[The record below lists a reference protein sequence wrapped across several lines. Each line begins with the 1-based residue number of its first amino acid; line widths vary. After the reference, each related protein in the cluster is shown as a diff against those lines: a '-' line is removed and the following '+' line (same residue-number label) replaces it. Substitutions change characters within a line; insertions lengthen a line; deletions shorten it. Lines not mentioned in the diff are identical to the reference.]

1 MIQVERQSVTVPPGA
16 APGTE
21 GGPDVDEIRVQPAS
35 FMTVSRTAR
44 DTSEGHAG
52 RERERERRRPPQA
65 APGDAPEARLTPGAV
80 RVEPVLGPDGRVTA
94 VRVYD
99 AGSGEFRGE
108 ITPEELQRFA
118 ERHQAYVGVLV
129 ERRL

>member
-1 MIQVERQSVTVPPGA
+1 M
-16 APGTE
+16 
-21 GGPDVDEIRVQPAS
+21 DEIRVQPAS
-35 FMTVSRTAR
+35 FMTVNRTAR

-52 RERERERRRPPQA
+52 RERERERERRRPPQA
-65 APGDAPEARLTPGAV
+65 APGDGPEARLAPGAV

-99 AGSGEFRGE
+99 ARSGEFRGE